1 MRSSTLKKSIHRRTK
16 LRISPFYI
24 KNVPLFIKITTM
36 KNFTTKYLK
45 SDIKSGLVVFLVAL
59 PLCLGIA
66 LASGAPLFSGIISG
80 VVAGIVVGTLSGS
93 QLSVSGPAAGLT
105 AIVLAAIASL
115 GSFEAFLL
123 AGVLAGAIQI
133 LLGFMKAGVLSNYL
147 PSNVIEGM
155 LAAIGI
161 IIILSQIPHAVGFD
175 EMHEGDYF
183 YINADGEHQVFKT
196 LANTVNY
203 IHPGAV
209 IVVLASLTILIAFM
223 KVPFLQKLKSVPGA
237 LVAVLA
243 GIAIN
248 EAFTLTGSSLAIS
261 QDHLVSLPVPESMT
275 QFWNQFTLPD
285 FGQIANGQVWVV
297 ALTIAAVASIET
309 LLCIE
314 AADKMDPLKRYT
326 NTNTELKA
334 QGVGNMIS
342 CLIGGIPVTSVIV
355 RTSANIDSGGRTKIA
370 AISHGLFLMVAVLS
384 IPVFLNKIPLASL
397 AAVLLV
403 IGYKLASPE
412 KFIHMW
418 NNSRKFQFIPFL
430 VTVVAIVFT
439 DLLVGVGIGLAV
451 SIYFIL
457 RGNVKLAYFFK
468 KEKHNE
474 GETIHIELA
483 QEVSF
488 LNKAAIKQ
496 TFAHLPENSNVIVDA
511 SSTVYIDHDVLQL
524 IKDFVNEGAGERNI
538 SIELKGFRKE
548 YKVENS
554 MSHVTSIVPDEGR
567 SISPKLIT
575 DGIKIPSNI
584 LEVRELAS
592 S

>member
-1 MRSSTLKKSIHRRTK
+1 
-16 LRISPFYI
+16 
-24 KNVPLFIKITTM
+24 M
-36 KNFTTKYLK
+36 KNFTTHYLK

-80 VVAGIVVGTLSGS
+80 VVAGIVVGLLSGS

-105 AIVLAAIASL
+105 AIVLAAIATL

-123 AGVLAGAIQI
+123 AGFLAGLIQI
-133 LLGFMKAGVLSNYL
+133 VLGFAKAGVLSNYL

-161 IIILSQIPHAVGFD
+161 IIILSQLPHAVGFD

-183 YINADGEHQVFKT
+183 FINAAGEHQIFTT
-196 LANTVNY
+196 LANTVNFM
-203 IHPGAV
+203 HPGAII
-209 IVVLASLTILIAFM
+209 IVLVSLAILIAFL
-223 KVPFLQKLKSVPGA
+223 KVPFLKKLKSVPGA

-248 EAFTLTGSSLAIS
+248 EAFKATGSSLAIS
-261 QDHLVSLPVPESMT
+261 ADHLVSLPIPESIG
-275 QFWNQFTLPD
+275 QFWNQFSLPD
-285 FGQIANGQVWVV
+285 FGQIGNVEIWVV
-297 ALTIAAVASIET
+297 AITIASVASIET

-326 NTNTELKA
+326 DTNRELKA
-334 QGVGNMIS
+334 QGVGNMLS
-342 CLIGGIPVTSVIV
+342 CLIGGIPITSVIV
-355 RTSANIDSGGRTKIA
+355 RTSANVSSGGKTKIA
-370 AISHGLFLMVAVLS
+370 AISHGVFLMIAVLT
-384 IPVFLNKIPLASL
+384 IPFLLNKIPLASL

-403 IGYKLASPE
+403 IGYKLANPS

-418 NNSRKFQFIPFL
+418 QNSKKFQFIPFV
-430 VTVVAIVFT
+430 VTVIAIVMT
-439 DLLVGVGIGLAV
+439 DLLIGVGIGMAV

-468 KEKHNE
+468 KDKHNE
-474 GETIHIELA
+474 GETIYMELA

-496 TFAHLPENSNVIVDA
+496 TFAHLPKDSKVIIDA
-511 SSTVYIDHDVLQL
+511 SNTVYIEFDVLQL
-524 IKDFVNEGAGERNI
+524 IKEFAKEGAKERNI
-538 SIELKGFRKE
+538 SVTLLGFRKE
-548 YKVENS
+548 YNIENS
-554 MSHVTSIVPDEGR
+554 TTHVTSIVSDNGNL
-567 SISPKLIT
+567 ISPSQVTNGTKV
-575 DGIKIPSNI
+575 PSNV
-584 LEVRELAS
+584 LKVRELELT
-592 S
+592 

>member
-1 MRSSTLKKSIHRRTK
+1 ME
-16 LRISPFYI
+16 
-24 KNVPLFIKITTM
+24 
-36 KNFTTKYLK
+36 NFTKKYLK

-66 LASGAPLFSGIISG
+66 LASGAPLFSGIIAG

-123 AGVLAGAIQI
+123 AGVLAGVIQI
-133 LLGFMKAGVLSNYL
+133 VLGFLKAGVLSNYL

-161 IIILSQIPHAVGFD
+161 IIILSQLPHAVGFD

-183 YINADGEHQVFKT
+183 FINTDGQHQIFVT
-196 LANTVNY
+196 LANAINY

-209 IVVLASLTILIAFM
+209 IVVLTSLAILIAFT
-223 KVPFLQKLKSVPGA
+223 KVPVLQKIKSIPGA

-243 GIAIN
+243 GIALN
-248 EAFTLTGSSLAIS
+248 EIFKATDSSLAIS
-261 QDHLVSLPVPESMT
+261 QDHLVSLPIPETMG
-275 QFWNQFTLPD
+275 QFWSQFSLPD
-285 FGQIANGQVWVV
+285 FKQITNVEIWIV
-297 ALTIAAVASIET
+297 AFTIAAVASIET

-326 NTNTELKA
+326 NTNRELKA
-334 QGVGNMIS
+334 QGVGNMLS

-355 RTSANIDSGGRTKIA
+355 RTSANVNAGGKTKIA
-370 AISHGLFLMVAVLS
+370 AISHGVFLMLAVIT
-384 IPVFLNKIPLASL
+384 IPSLLNKIPLASL

-403 IGYKLASPE
+403 IGYKLASPRI
-412 KFIHMW
+412 FVHMW
-418 NNSRKFQFIPFL
+418 RNSKKFQFIPFV
-430 VTVVAIVFT
+430 VTVIAIVMT
-439 DLLVGVGIGLAV
+439 DLLVGVSIGLAV
-451 SIYFIL
+451 SVYFIL

-468 KEKHNE
+468 KDKHQE
-474 GETIHIELA
+474 GETIQMELA

-496 TFAHLPENSNVIVDA
+496 TFAHLPDESKVIIDA
-511 SSTVYIDHDVLQL
+511 SSTVYIDYDVLQL
-524 IKDFVNEGAGERNI
+524 IKEFVNEGAVDR
-538 SIELKGFRKE
+538 SIAVETIGFRKE
-548 YKVENS
+548 YDIENS
-554 MSHVTSIVPDEGR
+554 ASYVTSIIPDTG
-567 SISPKLIT
+567 SPISPNVAAN
-575 DGIKIPSNI
+575 GIKIPSNI
-584 LEVRELAS
+584 LKVGELRNG
-592 S
+592 

>member
-1 MRSSTLKKSIHRRTK
+1 
-16 LRISPFYI
+16 
-24 KNVPLFIKITTM
+24 M

-133 LLGFMKAGVLSNYL
+133 ILGFIKAGVLSNYL

-161 IIILSQIPHAVGFD
+161 IIILSQLPHAVGFD

-183 YINADGEHQVFKT
+183 FINAAGEHQIFVT
-196 LANTVNY
+196 LAKAVNY
-203 IHPGAV
+203 IHPGALV
-209 IVVLASLTILIAFM
+209 VVLVSLSILIAFI
-223 KVPFLQKLKSVPGA
+223 KVPFLKKIKSIPGA

-243 GIAIN
+243 GIGIN
-248 EAFTLTGSSLAIS
+248 EIFKATGSSLAIK
-261 QDHLVSLPVPESMT
+261 QDHLVNLPVPESLG
-275 QFWNQFTLPD
+275 QFWNQFSMPD
-285 FGQIANGQVWVV
+285 FSQIANAEIWVV
-297 ALTIAAVASIET
+297 AFTIAAVASIET

-326 NTNTELKA
+326 NTNRELKA
-334 QGVGNMIS
+334 QGIGNMLS

-355 RTSANIDSGGRTKIA
+355 RTSANVASGGKTKIA
-370 AISHGLFLMVAVLS
+370 AISHGVFLMLAVLA
-384 IPVFLNKIPLASL
+384 IPFLLNKIPLASL

-403 IGYKLASPE
+403 IGYKLASPRI
-412 KFIHMW
+412 FVHMW
-418 NNSRKFQFIPFL
+418 KNSKKFQFIPFL
-430 VTVVAIVFT
+430 VTVVAIVMT
-439 DLLVGVGIGLAV
+439 DLLMGVGIGLAV
-451 SIYFIL
+451 SVYFIL
-457 RGNVKLAYFFK
+457 RGNLKLAYFFK
-468 KEKHNE
+468 KDKHNE
-474 GETIHIELA
+474 GETIYMELA

-496 TFAHLPENSNVIVDA
+496 TFAHLPEASKIVIDA
-511 SSTVYIDHDVLQL
+511 SGTVYIDHDVLQL

-538 SIELKGFRKE
+538 NVTLFGFRKE
-548 YKVENS
+548 YKIENS
-554 MSHVTSIVPDEGR
+554 ASHVTSIVSDNGDYV
-567 SISPKLIT
+567 SPTLVSNGTKV
-575 DGIKIPSNI
+575 PSNI
-584 LEVRELAS
+584 LKVRELQGV
-592 S
+592 

>member
-1 MRSSTLKKSIHRRTK
+1 MKS
-16 LRISPFYI
+16 
-24 KNVPLFIKITTM
+24 
-36 KNFTTKYLK
+36 FTTKYLK
-45 SDIKSGLVVFLVAL
+45 SDVKSGLVVFLVAL

-66 LASGAPLFSGIISG
+66 LASGAPLFSGII
-80 VVAGIVVGTLSGS
+80 AGMVGGLVVGTLSNS

-123 AGVLAGAIQI
+123 AGLLAGAIQLI
-133 LLGFMKAGVLSNYL
+133 LGFAKAGIISNYL

-183 YINADGEHQVFKT
+183 FINSAGEHQLFKT
-196 LANTVNY
+196 LANTINF

-209 IVVLASLTILIAFM
+209 IVVLASLAILIAFI
-223 KVPFLQKLKSVPGA
+223 KVPFLKKIKSMPGA

-248 EAFTLTGSSLAIS
+248 ESFKLTGSSLAIS
-261 QDHLVSLPVPESMT
+261 EDHLVSLPVPESLGAFWT
-275 QFWNQFTLPD
+275 QFSLPD
-285 FGQIANGQVWVV
+285 FTQIGNMDVWIV

-314 AADKMDPLKRYT
+314 AADKLDPLKRYT

-334 QGVGNMIS
+334 QGVGNIVS
-342 CLIGGIPVTSVIV
+342 CLIGGLPLTSVIV
-355 RTSANIDSGGRTKIA
+355 RTSTNIDSGGKTKLA
-370 AISHGLFLMVAVLS
+370 AISHAIFLLLAVVAA
-384 IPVFLNKIPLASL
+384 PAFMNKIPLASL

-403 IGYKLASPE
+403 IGYKLASPS
-412 KFIHMW
+412 KFVHMW
-418 NNSRKFQFIPFL
+418 RNSKKFQFIPFL
-430 VTVVAIVFT
+430 VTIVAIVFT
-439 DLLVGVGIGLAV
+439 DLLIGVGIGLAV
-451 SIYFIL
+451 SVFFIL

-468 KEKHNE
+468 KARHTE
-474 GETIHIELA
+474 GETIQMELA

-496 TFAHLPENSNVIVDA
+496 TFNHLPESSKVVVDA
-511 SSTVYIDHDVLQL
+511 SNTVYIDHDVLQL
-524 IKDFVNEGAGERNI
+524 IKDFVHFGSKDKNV
-538 SIELKGFRKE
+538 SVELVGFREE
-548 YKVENS
+548 YRVENS
-554 MSHVTSIVPDEGR
+554 ASYVR
-567 SISPKLIT
+567 SVVSDNGDLVSPKSLT
-575 DGIKIPSNI
+575 NGEKVPSNI
-584 LEVRELAS
+584 LLVEELS
-592 S
+592 KV